1 MKNAYFLILSM
12 MFLTACEKEIVLDLD
27 ESENKYVIEGVISN
41 GSNIQTIKISK
52 SVDFYD
58 DSDYPSVSNAIV
70 TVQENDEIPIIFSE
84 TSPGIYQAIN
94 FTGVEGNTYS
104 LSVTIDG
111 KEYTASSTMP
121 NQVDLVDLTY
131 EENAFSPPGEET
143 SYVVTPNF
151 VDPSNEVN
159 YYRFNLFINGIKDEG
174 FFTLNDDLINGE
186 VNSFGLRSSDSDNAI
201 NLNDIITIEMF
212 GIDENIYNYFYVLEQ
227 NSDSQNTPNNPKSN
241 ISKNVLGYFSA
252 QNKQFRTIIIQ

>member
-1 MKNAYFLILSM
+1 MKNTSFLILSVL
-12 MFLTACEKEIVLDLD
+12 FFAACEKEIVLDLD
-27 ESENKYVIEGVISN
+27 ETENKYVIEGVISN
-41 GSNIQTIKISK
+41 DSDIQTIKISK

-58 DSDYPSVSNAIV
+58 ESNYPPVANAIV
-70 TVQENDEIPIIFSE
+70 TVQENDEIPTIFTES
-84 TSPGIYQAIN
+84 SPGIYQAIN

-111 KEYTASSTMP
+111 IEYTASSTMP
-121 NQVDLVDLTY
+121 NQVDLIDLTY

-151 VDPSNEVN
+151 VDPSIEVN
-159 YYRFNLFINGIKDEG
+159 YYRFNLFINGVKDNG

-186 VNSFGLRSSDSDNAI
+186 VNSFGLRSNDSDNAI
-201 NLNDIITIEMF
+201 NINDVISIEML
-212 GIDENIYNYFYVLEQ
+212 GIDDNIYNFFYVLEQ

-252 QNKQFRTIIIQ
+252 QNKQSRTITIQ